1 MGVDLNKDPTF
12 FDRADAHIR
21 LANEHCADT
30 GRGKVSASL
39 MYGCAR
45 FQAWNAATWAKD
57 VEDMKARR
65 DETVRYF
72 VEQYQAMLEE
82 NLDDYIGN
90 FAQYMQQEDPPKLPG
105 TILERYAAGERSF
118 TSDDFGDETH
128 DLAGAT
134 LDDADF
140 SGCFI
145 VADFRGASLQRASFR
160 NANVKTCDFSAANLL
175 DASFE
180 GAAIDGARFD
190 GASLSGASFAGASDQ
205 GHIYSPNELPGV
217 GDPGHMPDT

>member
-1 MGVDLNKDPTF
+1 MGVDLKKDPTF

-39 MYGCAR
+39 MYGSAR
-45 FQAWNAATWAKD
+45 FQAWNAATWAED

-65 DETVRYF
+65 SETLKYF
-72 VEQYQAMLEE
+72 VEQYEAMLEE

-90 FAQYMQQEDPPKLPG
+90 FEQYMRPEGEQKSPSS
-105 TILERYAAGERSF
+105 ILERYVAGERSF
-118 TSDDFGDETH
+118 ASEYFDDEVH

-134 LDDADF
+134 LDGADF

-145 VADFRGASLQRASFR
+145 VADFRGASLQRVSFR
-160 NANVKTCDFSAANLL
+160 NANVKTCDFTGANLL

-190 GASLSGASFAGASDQ
+190 GASLSGASFAGAFEQ
-205 GHIYSPNELPGV
+205 GHIYAQDELPGRS
-217 GDPGHMPDT
+217 DRENT